1 MLASSIGKMLQ
12 KYIYCL
18 ISAVKCHYNAC
29 HYMYSANAS
38 LMLYRY
44 QSKYMR
50 NILSKYIWS
59 VYINKVFK
67 RYTFSHDISLTHS
80 YLKHPNTH
88 LQIHFLK
95 KIFVEWKY
103 FHSTCNSTTVEFS
116 LWDVFSH
123 AVYAMV
129 NHDFNPPKYF
139 NRSMINDAFWG
150 QTLSVLKLEYSRI
163 TRSIPWL
170 LMPWDLASQAINS
183 QWYWLRRINESLSFI
198 GRFYKHL
205 CHLTVAK

>member
-38 LMLYRY
+38 LILYRY

-67 RYTFSHDISLTHS
+67 RYTFSHNISLTHS
-80 YLKHPNTH
+80 YLKHKY
-88 LQIHFLK
+88 ISRK
-95 KIFVEWKY
+95 KILLNENIFIPPAIPLQLNSHCETYSVMQFMQW
-103 FHSTCNSTTVEFS
+103 STMISIPQNISTDQ
-116 LWDVFSH
+116 W
-123 AVYAMV
+123 
-129 NHDFNPPKYF
+129 
-139 NRSMINDAFWG
+139 SMMHFEGNE

-163 TRSIPWL
+163 TRSILWL

-205 CHLTVAK
+205 CHLTVAKW